1 MSRGRKGEKIILKSN
16 MGLKN
21 ISSCQE
27 IRAYVANKIVLP
39 LAVLEALEKGKKVN
53 DSTIAKAINELK
65 SIAGYLDE
73 KCTSKKK

>member
-1 MSRGRKGEKIILKSN
+1 

-27 IRAYVANKIVLP
+27 IRAYVANKIALP

-53 DSTIAKAINELK
+53 NNTIVKAAKELK
-65 SIAGYLDE
+65 NIAGYLDE